1 MNHPQRPLFGAGLAM
16 VALILFVL
24 LDATAKHLSSR
35 YPVPL
40 LIWAR
45 YTVHL
50 ALMLVLLA
58 PRLGHRLY
66 RTRRPALHLLRAGL
80 LLGTSLC
87 GLAAFN
93 RLPLAE
99 ATAVIFASPVIVV
112 LLARPLLGEQIG
124 PWRSTAV
131 VMGFAGVLLVARP
144 GGGLGPEG
152 IAFALAAAVFYAIYQ
167 ILTRKM
173 SRTESPVTLLFH
185 TALTGSLAMSAA
197 LPGFDHGPAPDTREY
212 LLFLAMGT
220 LAATAHFLL
229 TKAFREAPA
238 SLLSPMLY
246 VQIVWATLFGWL
258 VFGQVP
264 DTVAL
269 AGMAVIGVAGILI
282 AVDGR
287 RSSRPGPVG

>member
-1 MNHPQRPLFGAGLAM
+1 MSHPQRPLLGAGLAM

-50 ALMLVLLA
+50 ALMLILLG
-58 PRLGHRLY
+58 PRLRSRLY
-66 RTRRPALHLLRAGL
+66 RTGRPLLHLLRSGL

-152 IAFALAAAVFYAIYQ
+152 IAFALAAAVFYAVYQ

-185 TALTGSLAMSAA
+185 TALTGSVVMSAA
-197 LPGFDHGPAPDTREY
+197 LPGFDHGPTPDAREC

-220 LAATAHFLL
+220 LAASAHFLL

-258 VFGQVP
+258 VFDQVP
-264 DTVAL
+264 DAL
-269 AGMAVIGVAGILI
+269 ALGGMAVIGIAGILI

-287 RSSRPGPVG
+287 RRRAGPVI